1 MVSGL
6 NISSCIRTSLIAVV
20 LLVVFVCD
28 GHAASVR
35 GSIPQHP
42 TFSVCVTAAADETGY
57 TLSKGKQHIS
67 QDATTPSG
75 LFYGKKKVG
84 AALKSVA
91 FVVLTREAF
100 SQEPTKIYK
109 RGNFVKYF
117 YRSIQPQAP

>member
-35 GSIPQHP
+35 GSIPQLP
-42 TFSVCVTAAADETGY
+42 TFSACVTDAADETGY
-57 TLSKGKQHIS
+57 TLLKGKQGIS
-67 QDATTPSG
+67 QDANTPSG
-75 LFYGKKKVG
+75 LFYGKKKAG
-84 AALKSVA
+84 AALRSVA
-91 FVVLTREAF
+91 FAVPTHETIPQEAA
-100 SQEPTKIYK
+100 KIY
-109 RGNFVKYF
+109 RGGCYIKYF